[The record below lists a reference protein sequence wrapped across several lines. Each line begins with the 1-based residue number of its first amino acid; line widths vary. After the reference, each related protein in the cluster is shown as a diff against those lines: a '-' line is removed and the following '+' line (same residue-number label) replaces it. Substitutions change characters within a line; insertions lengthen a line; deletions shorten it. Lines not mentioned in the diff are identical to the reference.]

1 MWWQVRFLNS
11 VEKQTTGSDLQL
23 HKENKMDQERRMHKG
38 KQQMPRLGR
47 DLLGIYHIE
56 YNVIYQRQFRVDYF
70 SARETFF
77 SK

>member
-1 MWWQVRFLNS
+1 MVLQWDVVASKISEFSRKTDFW
-11 VEKQTTGSDLQL
+11 SDLQL

-56 YNVIYQRQFRVDYF
+56 YNVIY
-70 SARETFF
+70 
-77 SK
+77 